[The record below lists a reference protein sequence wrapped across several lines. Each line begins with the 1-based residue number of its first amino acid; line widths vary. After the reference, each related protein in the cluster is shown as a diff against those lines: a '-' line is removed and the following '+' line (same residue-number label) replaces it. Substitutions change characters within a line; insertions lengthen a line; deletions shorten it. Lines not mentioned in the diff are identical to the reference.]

1 MSIWN
6 KFTAWISGWP
16 EGSKERIQKQEVQ
29 KGSKPKDKKI
39 RKQGNMT

>member
-29 KGSKPKDKKI
+29 KGSNSKDKKI
-39 RKQGNMT
+39 RKQGNIT

>member
-1 MSIWN
+1 MSIWS

-16 EGSKERIQKQEVQ
+16 EGSKERILKQKVQ
-29 KGSKPKDKKI
+29 NGSKPEDKKI